1 MDCANKYTYIYLN
14 MWILQFLPNWIFY
27 LILFTGVVAFL
38 VTKFV
43 KILPN
48 AQLVQAASI
57 AAIVVSVYMIGA
69 ISNNDA
75 WLARVR
81 EMETKVAEAEAKSAT
96 ANTEIV
102 EKTITKT
109 QVVKQRGEDI
119 IKYVD
124 REVVKFDTTCVI
136 PKEFVQAHNRAAEAP
151 KK

>member
-1 MDCANKYTYIYLN
+1 

-27 LILFTGVVAFL
+27 LTLLAGIAAFV

-48 AQLVQAASI
+48 AQLIQAASV
-57 AAIVVSVYMIGA
+57 AVVVVSTYMIGA

-75 WLARVR
+75 WLARVK

-96 ANTEIV
+96 TNTEIV
-102 EKTITKT
+102 EKTVVKT

-119 IKYVD
+119 IKYID
-124 REVVKFDTTCVI
+124 REVVKYDATCIV
-136 PKEFVQAHNRAAEAP
+136 PKEFVATHNRAAEAP
-151 KK
+151 K

>member
-1 MDCANKYTYIYLN
+1 

-27 LILFTGVVAFL
+27 LTLFTGVAAFV

-43 KILPN
+43 RILPN
-48 AQLVQAASI
+48 AQLIQAAAAVVVAVSI
-57 AAIVVSVYMIGA
+57 YMIGA

-75 WLARVR
+75 WLARVK

-102 EKTITKT
+102 EKTVVKT

-124 REVVKFDTTCVI
+124 REVVKYDATCIV
-136 PKEFVQAHNRAAEAP
+136 PREFVAVHNKAAEAP
-151 KK
+151 K

>member
-1 MDCANKYTYIYLN
+1 

-27 LILFTGVVAFL
+27 LTLFTGIAAFL

-48 AQLVQAASI
+48 AQLIQAASV
-57 AAIVVSVYMIGA
+57 AVVVVSTYMIGA

-75 WLARVR
+75 WLAKIKDL
-81 EMETKVAEAEAKSAT
+81 EAKVAQAEAKSAT
-96 ANTEIV
+96 VNTEIV
-102 EKTITKT
+102 EKTVTKT

-119 IKYVD
+119 VKYID
-124 REVVKFDTTCVI
+124 REVVKFDANCAV
-136 PKEFVQAHNRAAEAP
+136 PKEFVATHNQAAEAP